1 MPLIIYGADGV
12 TEIWNSDTVSGG
24 VVVHA
29 GKYAATATATVT
41 FPAYPG
47 RTGKIVPSTK
57 NSGTASAALDYDLG
71 YPRLTVTTSSFARDF
86 LVVLF

>member
-1 MPLIIYGADGV
+1 MGLTIYGADGV
-12 TEIWNSDTVSGG
+12 TEIWNSENVFGG

-29 GKYAATATATVT
+29 GKYAAAAAAVVT

-47 RTGKIVPSTK
+47 RTGKIVPSMT
-57 NSGTASAALDYDLG
+57 NSGTSNATLDYALG
-71 YPRLTVTTSSFARDF
+71 YPRLTVATSTFDRDF